1 MFVRA
6 GDREGG
12 RHIEGSD
19 SPLLALSTSLSG
31 ERIDDTAFETQ
42 RGTQSAKDP
51 KNISGLHMH
60 RPSCDM

>member
-31 ERIDDTAFETQ
+31 ERVDGTAFETQ
-42 RGTQSAKDP
+42 WERKVQRTP
-51 KNISGLHMH
+51 KI
-60 RPSCDM
+60 

>member
-19 SPLLALSTSLSG
+19 SPLLALSTSPSG
-31 ERIDDTAFETQ
+31 KRGDGTAFETQ
-42 RGTQSAKDP
+42 RGTLSAKDH
-51 KNISGLHMH
+51 KNINGLAIHAQAFL
-60 RPSCDM
+60 

>member
-31 ERIDDTAFETQ
+31 KRGDGTALETQ

-51 KNISGLHMH
+51 KNISGLAIHA
-60 RPSCDM
+60 RKGL

>member
-19 SPLLALSTSLSG
+19 SPLLAFSTSPSG
-31 ERIDDTAFETQ
+31 ERSDGTALVFYWKRNGERKVQ
-42 RGTQSAKDP
+42 RTP
-51 KNISGLHMH
+51 KI
-60 RPSCDM
+60 